1 VPKKYLSFALVFFTK
16 KWNSSFQIFRM
27 NDKEDFAPNLSWSS
41 TSREKISGL
50 NPGTSYNLSVIGIG
64 CKENDTQQTVPIKVS
79 TDVFEPAFI
88 QLESSDEIILGK
100 FLLFENLLGCRGD
113 TDLD

>member
-1 VPKKYLSFALVFFTK
+1 
-16 KWNSSFQIFRM
+16 M

-79 TDVFEPAFI
+79 TDVFEPALI
-88 QLESSDEIILGK
+88 QLESSDEFRVGK
-100 FLLFENLLGCRGD
+100 CSLNFWNFAAFIECD